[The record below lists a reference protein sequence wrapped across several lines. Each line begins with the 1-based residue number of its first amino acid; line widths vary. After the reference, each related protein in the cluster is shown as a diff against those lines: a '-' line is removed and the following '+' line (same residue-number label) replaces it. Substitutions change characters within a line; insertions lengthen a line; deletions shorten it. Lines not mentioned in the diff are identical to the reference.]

1 MMVSEGANPEKGHV
15 GEQAGG
21 KGRSGCGFGHVD
33 LEVVDF
39 MQMTRGKG
47 ALLYESCTQER
58 DTGME

>member
-1 MMVSEGANPEKGHV
+1 MQRLKKEEIVTVSEGASPEKGHV

-39 MQMTRGKG
+39 MQVTRGKG
-47 ALLYESCTQER
+47 TVA
-58 DTGME
+58 G